1 MPELK
6 TNVVKRYWRAVFTF
20 NREDIW
26 PPSLTY
32 TIEAESWNK
41 AYMMASDDRDEI
53 AHIMDIPVE
62 DVIVK
67 SVRRFMPSEGS
78 E

>member
-1 MPELK
+1 MPEYRE
-6 TNVVKRYWRAVFTF
+6 NVVKRYWRAVFVF
-20 NREDIW
+20 KRDDIW
-26 PPSLTY
+26 PESLSY

-41 AYMMASDDRDEI
+41 AYMMASDDRYEI

-62 DVIVK
+62 DVLVK
-67 SVRRFMPSEGS
+67 SVTRFMPSSSS

>member
-20 NREDIW
+20 NRDDIW
-26 PPSLTY
+26 PESLSY

-41 AYMMASDDRDEI
+41 AYMMASDDRQEI
-53 AHIMDIPVE
+53 AYIMDIPVE
-62 DVIVK
+62 DVLVK
-67 SVRRFMPSEGS
+67 SVTRFMPSSGS

>member
-1 MPELK
+1 MPEVK
-6 TNVVKRYWRAVFTF
+6 TNVVKRYWRTVFAF
-20 NREDIW
+20 NRADIW
-26 PPSLTY
+26 PETISY

-41 AYMMASDDRDEI
+41 AYMMASDDRQEI

-62 DVIVK
+62 DVVVK
-67 SVRRFMPSEGS
+67 SVTRYMPMPSS